1 MRSSFRLGKPKSAA
15 QAVDSRPCSGIG
27 RVALDVTGD
36 ADRGVPEQVSDRFD
50 VHTGLKL
57 GHGRA
62 VPQCVHADVLN
73 TGLTVCNLDRSQ
85 DVARLDRPPELGR
98 EHQTGVLPLA
108 PARRHDTRH
117 VKRQAESGWIGDRL
131 KFADTAIGAL

>member
-85 DVARLDRPPELGR
+85 DVARLDRPPNSVVNTRPESC
-98 EHQTGVLPLA
+98 HWLPPVDMTPDMSNA
-108 PARRHDTRH
+108 KPKVAGSEI
-117 VKRQAESGWIGDRL
+117 A
-131 KFADTAIGAL
+131 